1 MIDYSSVRREILVW
15 VAKTTRVPVEQI
27 DVYKPFRELGL
38 DSLDAVDMIATI
50 ERLIQQELPENVIAR
65 TTCLNDILEMMRV
78 RVAAA

>member
-1 MIDYSSVRREILVW
+1 MIDYSAVRHEILVW
-15 VAKTTRVPVEQI
+15 VAKTTRVPFEQI
-27 DVYKPFRELGL
+27 DVDKPFRELGL

-50 ERLIQQELPENVIAR
+50 ERLIQQELPENVIER

>member
-1 MIDYSSVRREILVW
+1 MIDYTSVRHEIIAW
-15 VAKTTRVPVEQI
+15 VARTTRVSVDQV

-38 DSLDAVDMIATI
+38 DSLDAVDMVATI
-50 ERLIQQELPENVIAR
+50 ERLIQQELPENVIER